1 MVEAVKAVGNTSAA
15 GGNSTEVKAKVESK
29 VMRSA
34 VSKNTSS
41 KKVGLVKVNKDIKAQ
56 TAEAKRLKEA
66 NKFQEKELVQ
76 VKKKCSL
83 LEKQVEQ
90 LKKNHSACSVD
101 LLMKKEEFA
110 AKEVKVLELQKT
122 LKQAEKRSSLQ
133 TDKGSEVKRLK
144 KELVEKEKMIKEK
157 EKKVRKAVL
166 EVESTRKAQ
175 EVYETES
182 AKKLKEKDD
191 VIELIQSKAKTII
204 ELLRKQIT
212 DLEAEKTRVATFE
225 ERMEQ
230 HKKEKQALVEEC
242 KERTFQRMRE
252 KAAML
257 QADETSVVAVRVDSK
272 RKVEEVGDDVE
283 VTVVGN
289 TAKRKR

>member
-1 MVEAVKAVGNTSAA
+1 MCRVY
-15 GGNSTEVKAKVESK
+15 
-29 VMRSA
+29 
-34 VSKNTSS
+34 
-41 KKVGLVKVNKDIKAQ
+41 
-56 TAEAKRLKEA
+56 
-66 NKFQEKELVQ
+66 
-76 VKKKCSL
+76 
-83 LEKQVEQ
+83 
-90 LKKNHSACSVD
+90 
-101 LLMKKEEFA
+101 A
-110 AKEVKVLELQKT
+110 AKEVKVLELQKK

-133 TDKGSEVKRLK
+133 TDKGSEVKKLK

-166 EVESTRKAQ
+166 EAETTRKAK

-191 VIELIQSKAKTII
+191 AIELIQSKAKTTI
-204 ELLRKQIT
+204 ELLKKQIT

-257 QADETSVVAVRVDSK
+257 QADETSVVAVSVDSK
-272 RKVEEVGDDVE
+272 RKVEEVGDDAE
-283 VTVVGN
+283 VTVGN
-289 TAKRKR
+289 TAKRKRIVYSMNRRRPTPPTLGQENSALLSVSMVAHCVLASGQGLGSFSSTLSAFHSKVPTSVVAHQVQVHTQLYC